1 MLSVAAS
8 AFCAYTLA
16 PGGYAA
22 TATRSGPLSM
32 EEHRLNNYVLDG
44 PLQPLG
50 NQVIIKLRRLDET
63 TTGGLF
69 LATSDE
75 EKKKPKEGLVVGA
88 GPGKYHSETGA
99 LLPCSVKEGELVL
112 LSDFTG
118 EKVDYDG
125 EQHVLVDA
133 DSLLGSFE
141 NKQITADAFR
151 PMGDNVLI
159 AKAEAVS
166 ETTTGIAL
174 AGQDEE
180 DGNQGEVVAVGAGA
194 MLPSGE
200 RRPVC
205 ISPGESVMYKPYC
218 GSDATFDGKEFKV
231 VSEAECL
238 AKW

>member
-1 MLSVAAS
+1 M
-8 AFCAYTLA
+8 
-16 PGGYAA
+16 
-22 TATRSGPLSM
+22 
-32 EEHRLNNYVLDG
+32 
-44 PLQPLG
+44 
-50 NQVIIKLRRLDET
+50 IIKLRRLDET

-133 DSLLGSFE
+133 DSLLGAPPPSSHALLFLFADAASRRAPRPPGSFE